1 MVHSSMI
8 AMLDTPSI
16 AMISRPDLDQV
27 GSDIQIR
34 TFVTSKLVQSQGY
47 KTSSNWIYIPNG
59 KII

>member
-34 TFVTSKLVQSQGY
+34 TFVTSKLVHSQGY
-47 KTSSNWIYIPNG
+47 NTSTNWIYILNG

>member
-47 KTSSNWIYIPNG
+47 KTSTNWIYIPNG
-59 KII
+59 KIL

>member
-47 KTSSNWIYIPNG
+47 KTSTNWIYIPNG